1 MNFVHIQPEATTARA
16 PAQWPFGALRRL
28 EGGRA
33 VAEFLRAIYRARRM
47 IASNEDLE
55 GLLRA
60 LQRNFEQAGDGVY
73 LIGMG
78 TGQPPCA
85 LSISPPVLVAQMQVG
100 TLPSLPPAAA
110 AQYLRRLL
118 ELNGSGL
125 LHAAFALEGEQI
137 VLTAALELQN
147 LDANELAAVLADL
160 DMALG
165 EHVPGLVALLH
176 SLGG

>member
-1 MNFVHIQPEATTARA
+1 
-16 PAQWPFGALRRL
+16 
-28 EGGRA
+28 
-33 VAEFLRAIYRARRM
+33 VAEFARAIYRLRRM

-55 GLLRA
+55 GLLRG
-60 LQRNFEQAGDGVY
+60 LQRHFEQAGDGVY
-73 LIGMG
+73 LIGMAE
-78 TGQPPCA
+78 GQPPCA

-100 TLPSLPPAAA
+100 PLPKLSDRASV
-110 AQYLRRLL
+110 QYLRRLL
-118 ELNGSGL
+118 ELNASGL
-125 LHAAFALEGEQI
+125 LHAAFALEGDQL

-165 EHVPGLVALLH
+165 EHVPGLVALSH

>member
-1 MNFVHIQPEATTARA
+1 
-16 PAQWPFGALRRL
+16 
-28 EGGRA
+28 
-33 VAEFLRAIYRARRM
+33 M

-55 GLLRA
+55 GLLTA

-78 TGQPPCA
+78 AGQPPCA
-85 LSISPPVLVAQMQVG
+85 VSISPPVLEVQLQVG
-100 TLPSLPPAAA
+100 PLPKLNDKASAR
-110 AQYLRRLL
+110 YLRHLL
-118 ELNGSGL
+118 ELNASGL

-147 LDANELAAVLADL
+147 LDANELGAVLADL

-165 EHVPGLVALLH
+165 EHVPGLVSLLH
-176 SLGG
+176 ELGG